1 MINARSEDD
10 VEENVIIEKVKASSG
25 VHSDITI
32 TEHIKC
38 PTPPSFLETCIY
50 KYR

>member
-32 TEHIKC
+32 QQSTLSAPHPLI
-38 PTPPSFLETCIY
+38 S
-50 KYR
+50 